1 MCDRPAQHAPQLRA
15 HPGNGPTQ
23 AAIDHS
29 WCALLCRADM
39 NTEILA
45 AIANATSIDL
55 PAEGG
60 NLTRST
66 VSALLPGAWACCQGV
81 GIAPAAGLQR
91 DCGLLCW
98 ACTRAWPS
106 CLVPTKPLT
115 LENYMCFVCGLP
127 FCDAGHA
134 LVWLPQPH
142 LPGPEHV
149 SAAAGTPARQL
160 TTPRSVLTL
169 RSSHLG
175 RPAGQPASQD
185 ISRSIKRCL
194 LPPDHSPNTPA

>member
-1 MCDRPAQHAPQLRA
+1 
-15 HPGNGPTQ
+15 
-23 AAIDHS
+23 
-29 WCALLCRADM
+29 M
-39 NTEILA
+39 NTVILA

-55 PAEGG
+55 LAEGG

-66 VSALLPGAWACCQGV
+66 VSVLLPGAWACCQGV
-81 GIAPAAGLQR
+81 GFAPAAGLHC

-98 ACTRAWPS
+98 ACTRAWPFLPFAHKS
-106 CLVPTKPLT
+106 CNPRKLRVFL
-115 LENYMCFVCGLP
+115 CGLP

-142 LPGPEHV
+142 LPGAEHV

-160 TTPRSVLTL
+160 TTPRSALTL

-175 RPAGQPASQD
+175 QPARQPASQPAR
-185 ISRSIKRCL
+185 ISADLSSAACCL
-194 LPPDHSPNTPA
+194 PTTLPPNTPA